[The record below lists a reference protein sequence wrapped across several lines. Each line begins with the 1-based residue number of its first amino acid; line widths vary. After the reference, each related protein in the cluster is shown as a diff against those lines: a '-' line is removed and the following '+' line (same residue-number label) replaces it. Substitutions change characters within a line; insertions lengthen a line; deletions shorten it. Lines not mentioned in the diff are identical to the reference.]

1 MSGSHEK
8 LPKLFW
14 IQIILVLIVG
24 TLYLLAP
31 KSDKHQAE
39 GATESNIKSVA
50 EILAPVGVV
59 AVKSDATENAG
70 TARSGEAIY
79 NETCKVCHAT
89 GVANAPKLDDKAAWE
104 PRIANGLEGLLN
116 TAINGKGAMPA
127 RGGNPAITDEEMK
140 SVILYMTSKAGFDLE
155 ASAEPTKEKQA
166 EGNDSNATP
175 ETKEP
180 EAPVVAKEP
189 EAPKAVEV
197 PAAPVAPMT
206 EQVATSSTPESV
218 TTAPVSESAPTAATT
233 APVEKATAVVD
244 TAAGEKVYKSS
255 CFACHDAGVAGSPII
270 ADAAAWAS
278 RIATGS
284 DALYNSALN
293 GKGVM
298 PPKGGNM
305 GLADTDVK
313 AAVDYIISQSQ

>member
-31 KSDKHQAE
+31 KADKHHSDGSSESSMKTAAE
-39 GATESNIKSVA
+39 T
-50 EILAPVGVV
+50 LAPVGAV
-59 AVKSDATENAG
+59 AVKSDDNASTG
-70 TARSGEAIY
+70 AARSAEALY
-79 NETCKVCHAT
+79 KETCQTCHAT
-89 GVANAPKLDDKAAWE
+89 GIANAPKLDDKAAWE
-104 PRIANGLEGLLN
+104 PRVANGLDGLLK

-127 RGGNPAITDEEMK
+127 RGGNPTISDEEMK
-140 SVILYMTSKAGFDLE
+140 SVILYMTGKAGFDLAADSDTASSTQNE
-155 ASAEPTKEKQA
+155 APP
-166 EGNDSNATP
+166 P
-175 ETKEP
+175 EVKEP
-180 EAPVVAKEP
+180 EAPVLAKEP

-197 PAAPVAPMT
+197 PAAPVAP
-206 EQVATSSTPESV
+206 ATPA
-218 TTAPVSESAPTAATT
+218 APVTEAVIAAPAIPAA
-233 APVEKATAVVD
+233 APMPAAATAVVD

-255 CFACHDAGVAGSPII
+255 CFACHDAGVAGSPKI
-270 ADAAAWAS
+270 ADAAAWVS

-305 GLADTDVK
+305 GLADADVK
-313 AAVDYIISQSQ
+313 AAVDYMVNQSK